1 MELPENQKNRM
12 QKKKNQ
18 ETIPPQGNEQEIS
31 RRQALQK
38 MGYAAFASSTMFL
51 LLNNPTKVFAS
62 STTEDNPGDPG
73 FPTDNGGEKSNSFD
87 DDPWA

>member
-1 MELPENQKNRM
+1 M

-18 ETIPPQGNEQEIS
+18 ETLPPRGKENEIS
-31 RRQALQK
+31 RRAALQK
-38 MGYAAFASSTMFL
+38 MGYASFASSTMFL

-62 STTEDNPGDPG
+62 SPTEDDPGDTL
-73 FPTDNGGEKSNSFD
+73 FPTDGTQSNNYD